1 MFTLTVALIKIGV
14 KGKALKF
21 IDNGKFIKTV
31 PQTKL
36 ALANHSFSHHF
47 IGYCNTEKGD
57 KTKCR
62 CSFCRSEK
70 KTVLVRAIKLSSC
83 SSG

>member
-47 IGYCNTEKGD
+47 IGYCNHRKRGQND
-57 KTKCR
+57 VV
-62 CSFCRSEK
+62 SADLK
-70 KTVLVRAIKLSSC
+70 KKQF
-83 SSG
+83 